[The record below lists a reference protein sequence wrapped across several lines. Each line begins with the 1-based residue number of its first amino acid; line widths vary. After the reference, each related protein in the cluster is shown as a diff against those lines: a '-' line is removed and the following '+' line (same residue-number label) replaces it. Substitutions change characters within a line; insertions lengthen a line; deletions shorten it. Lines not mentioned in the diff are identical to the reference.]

1 MPAPTSDAVLTHER
15 EHLARARANL
25 ARMREA
31 TLALDASK
39 ASDAVSGEALGAT
52 LARRVAALTDDP
64 STTLFFGR
72 IDYTDPTQ
80 ATAHEEQLYVGR
92 RHVSDEDGDPLVI
105 DWRAPVSTA
114 FYRASPAEPMGVSLR
129 RRFGVERGELT
140 AYEDEHLSH
149 PDEGDRVDG
158 DLRSAIL
165 AEEIER
171 PRSGPMRDI
180 VSTIQPEQDAL
191 VRADVTTT
199 VCIQGAPGTGKTAVG
214 LHRAAWLL
222 YTFRARL
229 DRAGVLVVGPNAAF
243 LDHISAVLPSLG
255 EARVRHATI
264 ATLLSGDADP
274 ETPKERRW
282 VVRGTDD
289 VAVAVLKGD
298 ARWAPVIQRAVWAHV
313 GEPTEA
319 LVVPRGSRRWRVA
332 AYEVAEIVDEL
343 RTRGVRYE
351 AARAML
357 AQRLAHAVMVKLEA
371 SGDSPDDRVQDAIAR
386 SAPVKAYVKALWP
399 KIDAAGVVHRLL
411 SDADFL
417 SECAREDLDADEQ
430 ALALWAKPPRAK
442 GSARWSVADLGLL
455 DEAADA
461 IERTTSLGHVIV
473 DEAQDLSAMQL
484 RAVGRRCSTGS
495 ATVLG
500 DIAQATTPW
509 APGSWDAS
517 MGHLGKP
524 EFHLEELRQG
534 FRVPAAV
541 IEYAALLLP
550 TIAAGLAA
558 PESVRSNRGRLEHLK
573 VDGAQALPAGTLD
586 AIRAA
591 ASEPGSV
598 GVIAVGSTIDALESA
613 LRDAGLAYG
622 RLGSDHGDA
631 QDHQI
636 ELVPSD
642 VAKGLEFDRVVVVE
656 PADIVAAEAD
666 ELTGLRRLYVVLTRA
681 VSALTIVH
689 AKALPPQLSSSAAP
703 AGEPAR
709 PVLPR

>member
-80 ATAHEEQLYVGR
+80 AAAHEEQLYVGR

-255 EARVRHATI
+255 EARVAHATI
-264 ATLLSGDADP
+264 ETLLDGSYRDD
-274 ETPKERRW
+274 TPKNRRW
-282 VVRGTDD
+282 LVRGADE
-289 VAVAVLKGD
+289 AQVAVLKGD
-298 ARWAPVIQRAVWAHV
+298 ARWAGIIHRAVWAHV
-313 GEPTEA
+313 GHPDEA
-319 LVVPRGSRRWRVA
+319 LVVPRGARRWRVP
-332 AYEVAEIVDEL
+332 AYEVAEIVAEL
-343 RTRGVRYE
+343 RSRGVRYE
-351 AARAML
+351 AARAMM
-357 AQRLAHAVMVKLEA
+357 AQRLAHSVMLQLEA
-371 SGDSPDDRVQDAIAR
+371 AGDSPDDRVQDSIAR

-399 KIDAAGVVHRLL
+399 QLDAAGVVHRLL

-417 SECAREDLDADEQ
+417 HECADGDLDPHEEASAVWE
-430 ALALWAKPPRAK
+430 KPPRTK
-442 GSARWSVADLGLL
+442 GSAKWSPADLALL
-455 DEAADA
+455 DEAADC

-484 RAVGRRCSTGS
+484 RGVGRRCSTGS

-500 DIAQATTPW
+500 DVAQATTPW
-509 APGSWDAS
+509 APGSWTAT
-517 MGHLGKP
+517 MTHLGKSD
-524 EFHLEELRQG
+524 FHLEELLQG

-541 IEYAALLLP
+541 IEYAAQLLP
-550 TIAAGLAA
+550 VIAPGLAA
-558 PESVRSNRGRLEHLK
+558 PQSVRSNRGELDLVETGP
-573 VDGAQALPAGTLD
+573 DAL
-586 AIRAA
+586 AA
-591 ASEPGSV
+591 AVTDAVRHATTTPGSV
-598 GVIAVGSTIDALESA
+598 GVIAVPGALDDIAEA
-613 LRDAGLAYG
+613 LTHAGIGFG
-622 RLGSDHGDA
+622 RLGADHGDDA
-631 QDHQI
+631 DHQV
-636 ELVPSD
+636 ELVPAQ
-642 VAKGLEFDRVVVVE
+642 VAKGLEFDRVIVVE
-656 PADIVAAEAD
+656 PADIADAEPD
-666 ELTGLRRLYVVLTRA
+666 EATGLRRLYVVLTRA
-681 VSALTIVH
+681 VSALSVVH
-689 AKALPPQLSSSAAP
+689 ARPIPAP
-703 AGEPAR
+703 
-709 PVLPR
+709 LTS